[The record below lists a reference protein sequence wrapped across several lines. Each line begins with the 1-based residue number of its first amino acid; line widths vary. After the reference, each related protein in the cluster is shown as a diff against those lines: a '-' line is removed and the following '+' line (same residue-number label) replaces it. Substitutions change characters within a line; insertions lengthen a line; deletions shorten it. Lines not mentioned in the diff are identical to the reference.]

1 MSKKSKALE
10 FANDLYTIQVTGR
23 HVDVTEAMKNYAL
36 EKAKKIERLAER
48 IIDVVITMDIQ
59 KLQHRV
65 DIIVKVGTIVI
76 KATDA
81 SADMYASVDGAMDK
95 LLNQLRRYHHRIKEH
110 HNKHFHAED
119 MQVNVLEPTEQE
131 VDFINDDIEEETQKS
146 VENAMNY
153 KIFKTITTPLKTLT
167 QKEAVMKFDLLND
180 SFMLYRSL
188 EDNKLKVIYRQED
201 GLFCVMEPEMS

>member
-1 MSKKSKALE
+1 MSKKGKALE

-65 DIIVKVGTIVI
+65 DIIVKVGTITI
-76 KATDA
+76 KATD
-81 SADMYASVDGAMDK
+81 SSSDMYASVDGAMDK

-119 MQVNVLEPTEQE
+119 MRVNVLEPTEQE
-131 VDFINDDIEEETQKS
+131 LDFINDEIEEENQRRA
-146 VENAMNY
+146 ENSMSY
-153 KIFKTITTPLKTLT
+153 KIAKTTTMAVKTLT
-167 QKEAVMKFDLLND
+167 QKEAVMKFDLLDD
-180 SFMLYRSL
+180 SFMVYRSK
-188 EDNKLKVIYRQED
+188 EDNKIKVIYRQED